1 MARRQ
6 QTQGTDEIPYVQG
19 AIYGAVA
26 FVIGYLITLVVV
38 STQEAEALTEEL
50 VEASG
55 WLYYNAQFVDVEA
68 AGSTFN
74 YLSSDL
80 VQLEAPTILY
90 RLIPVVVLLGAGF
103 ALANQVNVREPQEGA
118 LAGATIALGTVVL
131 AIVGTFVFEISQG
144 GSSAGP
150 PLVNSVLLV
159 GLVFPAVLGGLGGV
173 LATQT

>member
-6 QTQGTDEIPYVQG
+6 QTQSVDDIPYVQG
-19 AIYGAVA
+19 AISGAVA
-26 FVIGYLITLVVV
+26 FVVGYLITLVVV

-68 AGSTFN
+68 GGLTIN
-74 YLSSDL
+74 YLSSNQ

-90 RLIPVVVLLGAGF
+90 RLIPIVVLLGAGF
-103 ALANQVNVREPQEGA
+103 VLANQVTVREPQEGA

-144 GSSAGP
+144 GTSVGP
-150 PLVNSVLLV
+150 PLVNSILFV
-159 GLVFPAVLGGLGGV
+159 GLVFPAVLGAVGGA
-173 LATQT
+173 LSTQT